1 MSTASHPTVSYSLGV
16 RLLIACGAIGP
27 SVFIIVFLIEGA
39 TRPGYSAWHN
49 FVSDLS
55 ESNLGWMQIASFL
68 FCGTLVFAF
77 AIGLRQAFRSG
88 RGATWGPFLLGAFG
102 LSLIVAGV
110 FVTDPSLG
118 YYPPGSPA
126 GAQTLHGTIHGTT
139 APIVFGLLTIAI
151 FVFARRFASDPA
163 WRGWAMYSLITGI
176 VCIVTF
182 IACLTV
188 AVLDEHGVLANAP
201 SGLLERIAIVSGWG
215 WIALLAIRL
224 LRQSRTAPVAKV

>member
-1 MSTASHPTVSYSLGV
+1 MLTENHQIPYSPAT
-16 RLLIACGAIGP
+16 RILIACGAIGP
-27 SVFIIVFLIEGA
+27 VLFIVAFILEGA

-55 ESNLGWMQIASFL
+55 ESSLGWMQIVSFL
-68 FCGTLVFAF
+68 VCGALVFCF
-77 AIGLRQAFRSG
+77 ALGLRQVISSG
-88 RGATWGPFLLGAFG
+88 KGVVWGPLLLGAFG

-126 GAQTLHGTIHGTT
+126 GLQTLHGTIHGTT
-139 APIVFGLLTIAI
+139 APVVFGLLTAAI

-163 WRGWAMYSLITGI
+163 WRGWAVYSIITGI
-176 VCIVTF
+176 VCAISF
-182 IACLTV
+182 IACLAV

-201 SGLLERIAIVSGWG
+201 SGLLERIAIISGWG

-224 LRQSRTAPVAKV
+224 LRPSRTAPLAQA

>member
-1 MSTASHPTVSYSLGV
+1 MLTENRQIPYSPAT
-16 RLLIACGAIGP
+16 RILIACGAIGP
-27 SVFIIVFLIEGA
+27 VLFIVAFILEGA

-55 ESNLGWMQIASFL
+55 ESSLGWMQIVSFL
-68 FCGTLVFAF
+68 VCGALVFCF
-77 AIGLRQAFRSG
+77 ALGLRQVISSG
-88 RGATWGPFLLGAFG
+88 KGVVWGPLLLGAFG

-126 GAQTLHGTIHGTT
+126 GLQTLHGTIHGTT
-139 APIVFGLLTIAI
+139 APVVFGLLTAAI

-163 WRGWAMYSLITGI
+163 WRGWAVYSIITGI
-176 VCIVTF
+176 VCAISF
-182 IACLTV
+182 IACLAV

-201 SGLLERIAIVSGWG
+201 SGLLERIAIISGWG

-224 LRQSRTAPVAKV
+224 LRPSRTAPRAQA

>member
-1 MSTASHPTVSYSLGV
+1 MSAEAFETTRYSLST
-16 RLLIACGAIGP
+16 RLLLACGAIGP
-27 SVFIIVFLIEGA
+27 IVFIVAFLIEGA
-39 TRPGYSAWHN
+39 TRSGYSAWHN

-68 FCGTLVFAF
+68 FCGTLVFVF
-77 AIGLRQAFRSG
+77 AIGLRRALRSG
-88 RGATWGPFLLGAFG
+88 RGAVWGPLLLGAFG

-151 FVFARRFASDPA
+151 FVYARRFASDPE
-163 WRGWAMYSLITGI
+163 WRGWAVYSIITGI
-176 VCIVTF
+176 VCAVTF
-182 IACLTV
+182 IACLAV

-224 LRQSRTAPVAKV
+224 LRQSPTASVTKE

>member
-1 MSTASHPTVSYSLGV
+1 MLTENRQIPYSPAT
-16 RLLIACGAIGP
+16 RILIACGAIGP
-27 SVFIIVFLIEGA
+27 VLFIVAFILEGA

-55 ESNLGWMQIASFL
+55 ESSLGWMQITSFL
-68 FCGTLVFAF
+68 ICGAFVFCFAL
-77 AIGLRQAFRSG
+77 GLRQVISSG
-88 RGATWGPFLLGAFG
+88 KGVVWGPLLLGAFG

-126 GAQTLHGTIHGTT
+126 GLQTLHGTIHGTT
-139 APIVFGLLTIAI
+139 APVVFGLLTAAI

-163 WRGWAMYSLITGI
+163 WRGWAVYSIITGI
-176 VCIVTF
+176 VCAISF
-182 IACLTV
+182 IACLAV

-201 SGLLERIAIVSGWG
+201 SGLLERIAIISGWG

-224 LRQSRTAPVAKV
+224 LRPSRTAPRAQA

>member
-1 MSTASHPTVSYSLGV
+1 MLTENRQIPYSLAT
-16 RLLIACGAIGP
+16 RILIACGVIGP
-27 SVFIIVFLIEGA
+27 VLFIVAFILEGA

-55 ESNLGWMQIASFL
+55 ESSLGWMQITSFL
-68 FCGTLVFAF
+68 ICGAFVFCFAV
-77 AIGLRQAFRSG
+77 GLRQVISSG
-88 RGATWGPFLLGAFG
+88 KGVVWGPLLLGAFG

-126 GAQTLHGTIHGTT
+126 GLQTLHGTIHGTT
-139 APIVFGLLTIAI
+139 APVVFGLLTAAI

-163 WRGWAMYSLITGI
+163 WRGWAVYSIITGI
-176 VCIVTF
+176 VCAISF
-182 IACLTV
+182 IACLAV

-201 SGLLERIAIVSGWG
+201 SGLLERIAIISGWG

-224 LRQSRTAPVAKV
+224 LRPSRTAPRAQA